1 MKRRVLS
8 RLIIFSLS
16 MCCKR
21 EENWLKSV
29 TGIHV
34 IEGKLQ
40 WVFKSRIFIFK
51 TSNFLVQSITVNF
64 IPPPKKKQF
73 LAILGLQSPFP
84 GQTVQN
90 MNRWRLHRPLN
101 IFFLESPMLVDNII
115 ITTFWYDI
123 VVLYVH
129 PTYSN
134 YNNIKGKVL
143 PIHVSGLS
151 LRFIKIVRCIIYFV
165 LD

>member
-1 MKRRVLS
+1 
-8 RLIIFSLS
+8 

-64 IPPPKKKQF
+64 IPPPQKKTIF
-73 LAILGLQSPFP
+73 GYFRTAISLSGPNSAKYESLEAASPFEY
-84 GQTVQN
+84 
-90 MNRWRLHRPLN
+90 
-101 IFFLESPMLVDNII
+101 FFSRIANAC
-115 ITTFWYDI
+115 
-123 VVLYVH
+123 
-129 PTYSN
+129 
-134 YNNIKGKVL
+134 G
-143 PIHVSGLS
+143 
-151 LRFIKIVRCIIYFV
+151 
-165 LD
+165 